1 MKKLEQYL
9 IKYALYHR
17 DERNIF
23 FLTHFVGVPL
33 IVFAVIGL
41 LYFPLMLVNNLMI
54 TPALIIAILAI
65 LFYIALDI
73 KLGLL
78 MSGLY
83 LLGLWGVDSIFE
95 SMNSQTA
102 SFYGLFAGL
111 FVIGWIIQF
120 IGHYYEG
127 KKPAFVDDL
136 MGLLVGPLFVV
147 VEMLFKVGL
156 LKNLEARI
164 IEHAGPYR
172 N

>member
-1 MKKLEQYL
+1 
-9 IKYALYHR
+9 
-17 DERNIF
+17 
-23 FLTHFVGVPL
+23 
-33 IVFAVIGL
+33 
-41 LYFPLMLVNNLMI
+41 
-54 TPALIIAILAI
+54 
-65 LFYIALDI
+65 
-73 KLGLL
+73 
-78 MSGLY
+78 MSA
-83 LLGLWGVDSIFE
+83 
-95 SMNSQTA
+95 QTA

-136 MGLLVGPLFVV
+136 IGLLVGPLFVV
-147 VEMLFKVGL
+147 VELLFKLGL

>member
-1 MKKLEQYL
+1 MKKLDQHL

-17 DERNIF
+17 DERNI
-23 FLTHFVGVPL
+23 LTHFVGVPL
-33 IVFAVIGL
+33 IVFAVMGL
-41 LYFPLMLVNNLMI
+41 LYFPLMSLNSHLI
-54 TPALIIAILAI
+54 TPALIIAILAM
-65 LFYIALDI
+65 LFYLALDI

-83 LLGLWGVDSIFE
+83 LLGLWGIDSIFE
-95 SMNSQTA
+95 SMSTQTV

-111 FVIGWIIQF
+111 FVVGWIIQF

-136 MGLLVGPLFVV
+136 IGLLVGPLFVV
-147 VEMLFKVGL
+147 VELLFKLGL

-164 IEHAGPYR
+164 VEHAGPYR

>member
-1 MKKLEQYL
+1 MKKLDQHL

-17 DERNIF
+17 DERNI
-23 FLTHFVGVPL
+23 LTHFVGVPL
-33 IVFAVIGL
+33 IVFAVMGL
-41 LYFPLMLVNNLMI
+41 LYFPLMSLNSLLI
-54 TPALIIAILAI
+54 TPALIIAILAM
-65 LFYIALDI
+65 LFYLALDI

-95 SMNSQTA
+95 SMSTQTV

-111 FVIGWIIQF
+111 FVVGWIIQF

-136 MGLLVGPLFVV
+136 IGLLVGPLFVV
-147 VEMLFKVGL
+147 VELLFKLGL

>member
-1 MKKLEQYL
+1 MKKLDQHL

-17 DERNIF
+17 DERNI
-23 FLTHFVGVPL
+23 LTHFVGVPL

-41 LYFPLMLVNNLMI
+41 LYFPLMSVNSLLI
-54 TPALIIAILAI
+54 TPALIIAILAM
-65 LFYIALDI
+65 LFYLALDI

-95 SMNSQTA
+95 SMSTQTV

-111 FVIGWIIQF
+111 FVVGWIIQF

-136 MGLLVGPLFVV
+136 IGLLVGPLFVV
-147 VEMLFKVGL
+147 VELLFKLGL

-164 IEHAGPYR
+164 VEHAGPYR

>member
-1 MKKLEQYL
+1 MKKLDQHL

-17 DERNIF
+17 DERNI
-23 FLTHFVGVPL
+23 LTHFVGVPL

-41 LYFPLMLVNNLMI
+41 LYFPLMSVNTLLI
-54 TPALIIAILAI
+54 TPALVIAILAM
-65 LFYIALDI
+65 LFYLALDI

-95 SMNSQTA
+95 SMNAQTA
-102 SFYGLFAGL
+102 SFYGLFTGL

-136 MGLLVGPLFVV
+136 IGLLVGPLFVV
-147 VEMLFKVGL
+147 VELLFKLGL
-156 LKNLEARI
+156 LKSLEARI

>member
-1 MKKLEQYL
+1 MKKLDQHL

-17 DERNIF
+17 DERNI
-23 FLTHFVGVPL
+23 LTHFVGVPL

-41 LYFPLMLVNNLMI
+41 LYFPLMSVDSLLI
-54 TPALIIAILAI
+54 TPALIIAILAM
-65 LFYIALDI
+65 LFYLALDI

-95 SMNSQTA
+95 SMNEQTA
-102 SFYGLFAGL
+102 SFYGLFVGL

-136 MGLLVGPLFVV
+136 IGLLVGPLFVV
-147 VEMLFKVGL
+147 VELLFKFGL
-156 LKNLEARI
+156 LKSLEARI
-164 IEHAGPYR
+164 IENAGPYR

>member
-1 MKKLEQYL
+1 MKKLDQHL

-17 DERNIF
+17 DERNI
-23 FLTHFVGVPL
+23 LTHFVGVPL
-33 IVFAVIGL
+33 IVFAVMGL
-41 LYFPLMLVNNLMI
+41 LYFPLMSVNSLLI
-54 TPALIIAILAI
+54 TPALLIAILAM
-65 LFYIALDI
+65 LFYLALDI

-95 SMNSQTA
+95 SMSTQTA

-111 FVIGWIIQF
+111 FVVGWIIQF

-136 MGLLVGPLFVV
+136 IGLLVGPLFVV
-147 VEMLFKVGL
+147 VELLFKLGL
-156 LKNLEARI
+156 LKSLEARI

>member
-1 MKKLEQYL
+1 MKKLDQHL

-17 DERNIF
+17 DERNI
-23 FLTHFVGVPL
+23 LTHFVGVPL
-33 IVFAVIGL
+33 IVFAVMGL
-41 LYFPLMLVNNLMI
+41 LYFPLMSVNSLLF
-54 TPALIIAILAI
+54 TPALLIAILAI
-65 LFYIALDI
+65 LFYLALDI

-95 SMNSQTA
+95 SMSTQTA

-111 FVIGWIIQF
+111 FVVGWIIQF

-136 MGLLVGPLFVV
+136 IGLLVGPLFVV
-147 VEMLFKVGL
+147 VELLFKLGL
-156 LKNLEARI
+156 LKSLEARI

>member
-1 MKKLEQYL
+1 MEKLDQHL

-17 DERNIF
+17 DERNI
-23 FLTHFVGVPL
+23 LTHFVGVPL

-41 LYFPLMLVNNLMI
+41 LYFPLMSVNSLLI
-54 TPALIIAILAI
+54 TPALIIAILAM
-65 LFYIALDI
+65 LFYLALDI

-95 SMNSQTA
+95 SMSTQTV

-111 FVIGWIIQF
+111 FVVGWIIQF

-136 MGLLVGPLFVV
+136 IGLLVGPLFVV
-147 VEMLFKVGL
+147 VELLFKLGL

-164 IEHAGPYR
+164 VEHAGPYR

>member
-1 MKKLEQYL
+1 MKKLDQHL

-17 DERNIF
+17 DERNI
-23 FLTHFVGVPL
+23 LTHFVGVPL
-33 IVFAVIGL
+33 IVFAVMGL
-41 LYFPLMLVNNLMI
+41 LYFPLMSLNSHLI
-54 TPALIIAILAI
+54 TPALIIAILAM
-65 LFYIALDI
+65 LFYLALDI

-95 SMNSQTA
+95 SMSTQTV

-111 FVIGWIIQF
+111 FVVGWIIQF

-136 MGLLVGPLFVV
+136 IGLLVGPLFVV
-147 VEMLFKVGL
+147 VELLFKLGL

-164 IEHAGPYR
+164 VEHAGPYR

>member
-1 MKKLEQYL
+1 MKKLDQHL

-17 DERNIF
+17 DERNI
-23 FLTHFVGVPL
+23 LTHFVGVPL

-41 LYFPLMLVNNLMI
+41 LYFPLTSINSLLI
-54 TPALIIAILAI
+54 TPALIIAILAM
-65 LFYIALDI
+65 LFYLALDI

-95 SMNSQTA
+95 SMSVQTA
-102 SFYGLFAGL
+102 GFYGLFAGL

-147 VEMLFKVGL
+147 VELLFKLGL
-156 LKNLEARI
+156 LKSLEARI

>member
-1 MKKLEQYL
+1 MKKLDQHL

-17 DERNIF
+17 DERNI
-23 FLTHFVGVPL
+23 LTHFVGVPL

-41 LYFPLMLVNNLMI
+41 LYFPLMSVNSLLI
-54 TPALIIAILAI
+54 TPALIIAILAM
-65 LFYIALDI
+65 LFYLALDI

-95 SMNSQTA
+95 SMNEQTA
-102 SFYGLFAGL
+102 SFYGLFVGL

-136 MGLLVGPLFVV
+136 IGLLVGPLFVV
-147 VEMLFKVGL
+147 VELLFKFGL
-156 LKNLEARI
+156 LKSLEARI
-164 IEHAGPYR
+164 IENAGPYR

>member
-17 DERNIF
+17 DERNI
-23 FLTHFVGVPL
+23 LTHFVGVPL